1 MKMNILFVCWLL
13 VMPAGFLQAQV
24 MIRADEGKVLHIEEI
39 QTIFLEKNG
48 VIIAEAVLPAEER
61 PESYRDLQISKNDT
75 LLMVNGKRVE
85 TVKKLEDLYHT
96 CKAGEPFKLGLRGR
110 KGLRIVAFDKMES
123 KPGGQKKMMKVTVS
137 DQDGQMVKQVID
149 ENGKVLTGEEAEQF
163 IEKMKK
169 ENEKGEDE
177 GVKIEV
183 EERAP

>member
-13 VMPAGFLQAQV
+13 IMPAGFLRAQV

-39 QTIFLEKNG
+39 QTIFVEKDG
-48 VIIAEAVLPAEER
+48 TIIAEAVLPLEKR
-61 PESYRDLQISKNDT
+61 PESCRDLQISKNDT

-85 TVKKLEDLYHT
+85 TVKELEDLYHA
-96 CKAGEPFKLGLRGR
+96 CKAGEPFKLGLRGK
-110 KGLRIVAFDKMES
+110 KGLRIVAFDKMEME
-123 KPGGQKKMMKVTVS
+123 KDTQKKMIKVSVS

-149 ENGKVLTGEEAEQF
+149 ENGKVLTGKEAEKF

-177 GVKIEV
+177 SVNIEV